1 MLPRPP
7 SSTRTD
13 TLFPYSTLFRSAR
26 GAEGARNPV
35 GYRPAHH
42 PAAALRPA
50 LSRRTAPTLAAAA
63 RAVPVRPYR
72 RAEKASG
79 DALGRPAAARGG
91 RSSEEPTSELPSL
104 MRISYAVF
112 CLKKKTI
119 PTYNT

>member
-72 RAEKASG
+72 RAEKAAG

-91 RSSEEPTSELPSL
+91 RALAPALCERL
-104 MRISYAVF
+104 RIFRRKIGSAHV
-112 CLKKKTI
+112 
-119 PTYNT
+119 